1 MMNKKG
7 LLSMLGIAANR
18 LNLLCLA
25 KVWLGACLLGIAS
38 FATADSTPVD
48 QVRLETGAPA
58 KIIDT
63 GGRTWVVMVH
73 GWSGVLD
80 EVGDLY
86 ARQASQLADRGI
98 SAIRM
103 QIQGEGDALG
113 QGKPMDSTFAS
124 RVADGLA
131 GYRWVRQHQP
141 EAVIGLLGFSY
152 GGPTVMRLT
161 TLPEVN
167 AMSMVLW
174 SSAVNPMDLLRGDAR
189 ASGIKAAL
197 ENGVGTWNAWMPI
210 EVTRRHVL
218 GMLGEPILSEF
229 GVYTGA
235 LLTLRGSEDYLPQAD
250 QAILDASDASIG
262 TSVVIQGADHIFNVV
277 APDQKLAD
285 QHYAIRVLDATTDW
299 FAETLSSRE

>member
-1 MMNKKG
+1 MNKKG
-7 LLSMLGIAANR
+7 PLAMLGIATNK
-18 LNLLCLA
+18 LNLLSLA
-25 KVWLGACLLGIAS
+25 KVWLGACLLGMACLV
-38 FATADSTPVD
+38 TADSPPVD

-58 KIIDT
+58 KVIDT

-98 SAIRM
+98 SSIRM

-113 QGKPMDSTFAS
+113 QGRPVDSTFAS
-124 RVADGLA
+124 RVADSLA

-167 AMSMVLW
+167 AVSMVLW
-174 SSAVNPMDLLRGDAR
+174 SSAVNPLDILRGDAR

-197 ENGVGTWNAWMPI
+197 KNGVGTWNAWMPI

-250 QAILDASDASIG
+250 QAILDASGASIG

-299 FAETLSSRE
+299 FAETLSSPE

>member
-1 MMNKKG
+1 MNKKG
-7 LLSMLGIAANR
+7 PLAMLGIATNK
-18 LNLLCLA
+18 LNLLSLA
-25 KVWLGACLLGIAS
+25 KVWLGACLLGTACLV
-38 FATADSTPVD
+38 TADSPPVD

-58 KIIDT
+58 KVIDT

-98 SAIRM
+98 SSIRM

-113 QGKPMDSTFAS
+113 QGRPMDSTFAS
-124 RVADGLA
+124 RVADSLA

-167 AMSMVLW
+167 AVSMVLW
-174 SSAVNPMDLLRGDAR
+174 YSAVNPLDILRGDAR

-197 ENGVGTWNAWMPI
+197 KNGVGTWNAWMPI

-250 QAILDASDASIG
+250 QAILDASGASIG

-299 FAETLSSRE
+299 FAETLSSPE

>member
-1 MMNKKG
+1 MNKKG
-7 LLSMLGIAANR
+7 PLAMLGIATNK
-18 LNLLCLA
+18 LNLLSLA
-25 KVWLGACLLGIAS
+25 KVWLGACLLGMACLV
-38 FATADSTPVD
+38 TADSPPVD

-58 KIIDT
+58 KVIDT

-98 SAIRM
+98 SSIRM

-113 QGKPMDSTFAS
+113 QGRPMDSTFAS
-124 RVADGLA
+124 RVADSLA

-167 AMSMVLW
+167 AVSMVLW
-174 SSAVNPMDLLRGDAR
+174 SSAVNPLDILRGDAR

-197 ENGVGTWNAWMPI
+197 KNGVGTWNAWMPI

-250 QAILDASDASIG
+250 QAILDASGASIG

-285 QHYAIRVLDATTDW
+285 QHYAIRVLNATTDW
-299 FAETLSSRE
+299 FAETLSSPE

>member
-1 MMNKKG
+1 MNKKG
-7 LLSMLGIAANR
+7 PLAMLGIATNK
-18 LNLLCLA
+18 LNLLSLA
-25 KVWLGACLLGIAS
+25 KVWLCACLLGMACLV
-38 FATADSTPVD
+38 TADSPPVD

-58 KIIDT
+58 KVIDT

-98 SAIRM
+98 SSIRM

-113 QGKPMDSTFAS
+113 QGRPMDSTFAS
-124 RVADGLA
+124 RVADSLA

-161 TLPEVN
+161 TLPDVD
-167 AMSMVLW
+167 AVSMVLW
-174 SSAVNPMDLLRGDAR
+174 SSAVDPMDILRGDAR

-197 ENGVGTWNAWMPI
+197 KNGVGTWNAWMPI
-210 EVTRRHVL
+210 EVTQRHVL

-250 QAILDASDASIG
+250 QAILDASGASIG

-299 FAETLSSRE
+299 FAETLSSPE